1 MTGDRI
7 PERIRPTP
15 VRPLDGTEIFSGAE
29 ATVMDFWRWALS
41 DLRMNIVRPMVAEF
55 LVAKAVG
62 DKRAV
67 REAWA
72 NFDVLSGE
80 GIRIE
85 VKSSGYCQ
93 SWAQRE
99 LSRINFGRL
108 AARTWDEET
117 GELSS
122 EREVKSDVFVF
133 AVQSCRDCSR
143 YDPLDTG
150 QWQFWVVA
158 ADDIRGYR
166 WKTVGLGW
174 VKKHARG
181 SVSWSGLRDAILHAR
196 DAGVTSDAG
205 STPPDSS
212 LRSE

>member
-1 MTGDRI
+1 MTADANAM
-7 PERIRPTP
+7 RIRPTP
-15 VRPLDGTEIFSGAE
+15 ARPLEGGEMFAGLE
-29 ATVMDFWRWALS
+29 ASVIDFWRWALS
-41 DLRMNIVRPMVAEF
+41 DLRMNTIRPMVAEF

-62 DKRAV
+62 DERPV
-67 REAWA
+67 REAWG
-72 NFDVLSGE
+72 NFDVLAPE

-99 LSRINFGRL
+99 LSTINFGRL
-108 AARTWDEET
+108 AARSWDAET

-122 EREVKSDVFVF
+122 EPEVRADVFVF
-133 AVQSCRDCSR
+133 AVQSCKDCSR
-143 YDPLDTG
+143 YDPLDTS

-166 WKTVGLGW
+166 WNTVGLRW
-174 VKKHARG
+174 VQKHARG

-196 DAGVTSDAG
+196 GAGVTFDAG
-205 STPPDSS
+205 STPPGSS

>member
-1 MTGDRI
+1 MKQDVA

-15 VRPLDGTEIFSGAE
+15 VRPLDGSERFSGAE

-93 SWAQRE
+93 SWTQKE

-108 AARTWDEET
+108 AARSWDAET

-122 EREVKSDVFVF
+122 EPQVRSDVFVF
-133 AVQSCRDCSR
+133 AVQSCKDCSR
-143 YDPLDTG
+143 FASLGMTDAFFRSSWACRRTG
-150 QWQFWVVA
+150 GRTRA
-158 ADDIRGYR
+158 
-166 WKTVGLGW
+166 T
-174 VKKHARG
+174 
-181 SVSWSGLRDAILHAR
+181 
-196 DAGVTSDAG
+196 
-205 STPPDSS
+205 
-212 LRSE
+212 

>member
-7 PERIRPTP
+7 PKRIRPTP

-29 ATVMDFWRWALS
+29 ARVIDFWRWALS
-41 DLRMNIVRPMVAEF
+41 DLRMNTTRPMVAEF

-62 DKRAV
+62 DNRPV

-93 SWAQRE
+93 SWTQRE

-108 AARTWDEET
+108 AARSWDAET

-122 EREVKSDVFVF
+122 EPEVRSDVFVF
-133 AVQSCRDCSR
+133 AVQSCKDCSR
-143 YDPLDTG
+143 YDPLDTS
-150 QWQFWVVA
+150 QWQFWGGA

-166 WKTVGLGW
+166 WNTVG
-174 VKKHARG
+174 RG
-181 SVSWSGLRDAILHAR
+181 RGPKDA
-196 DAGVTSDAG
+196 
-205 STPPDSS
+205 
-212 LRSE
+212 